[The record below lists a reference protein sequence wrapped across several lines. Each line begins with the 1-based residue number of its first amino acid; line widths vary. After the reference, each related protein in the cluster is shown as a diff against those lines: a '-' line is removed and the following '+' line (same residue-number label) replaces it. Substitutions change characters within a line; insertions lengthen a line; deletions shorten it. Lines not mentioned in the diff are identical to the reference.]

1 MSKNHRDQTQFS
13 PEKRTLEKGKWV
25 CYYLHICYLLSHTDK
40 QIYKQAIDSFNDIQ
54 GPDLHIIQGPDLHI
68 IQYDNIY
75 KTVIIMMITTQTI
88 KAMYTEDL
96 VYHVGR

>member
-25 CYYLHICYLLSHTDK
+25 CYYLHIRYLLSHTDK

-54 GPDLHIIQGPDLHI
+54 GPDLHIIQ
-68 IQYDNIY
+68 YYNIY

-96 VYHVGR
+96 VHHVGR